1 MNRKYFPTARLR
13 RLSNDALIAN
23 LIRCYLLLCLRKAI
37 PEKITLKRVR
47 RGGRL
52 VELTADY

>member
-23 LIRCYLLLCLRKAI
+23 LIRCYLLLRMRGAL
-37 PEKITLKRVR
+37 PEKITLR
-47 RGGRL
+47 RARSGGHL
-52 VELTADY
+52 VELTTEY